1 VVLRDIWS
9 EGGAVAVCSVGRAV
23 PLRGIEYLA
32 RIQILRCFGK
42 AYQEQVLAKLL
53 ESAVGAIS
61 SFVDSFV
68 QLAGGGVSAEWDIM
82 EIVSFFLANFGVFLR
97 AGFCGIL
104 WLEPPD
110 HLAFEKTRWD
120 LQVLSHAVF
129 RWKIVAYCVWGLFA
143 SSGLSTHF
151 SVRSFSFHC
160 SSEPC
165 NAAAGGAVHSRFC
178 NLQAGYEFFLRD
190 CSVLWMGWPQAEL
203 NTPRVKH

>member
-1 VVLRDIWS
+1 
-9 EGGAVAVCSVGRAV
+9 
-23 PLRGIEYLA
+23 LA

-129 RWKIVAYCVWGLFA
+129 RWKIVAYCVLGLFDQVA
-143 SSGLSTHF
+143 FPHIFRYAHF
-151 SVRSFSFHC
+151 PFIAVLNLATLRRE
-160 SSEPC
+160 EPC
-165 NAAAGGAVHSRFC
+165 TQGFAICKQGTN
-178 NLQAGYEFFLRD
+178 FFLRD
-190 CSVLWMGWPQAEL
+190 CSACVSCVPALGVSSVQFHLRALAGSSTVGLKFFFLAVFQA
-203 NTPRVKH
+203 V